1 MSQPS
6 LTDLIQKAQAMQ
18 GQLADL
24 QRDLA
29 TRRYEGSAGGGMVTA
44 VASGQL
50 RILEMKIEPNLVE
63 NGDLQMLQDLC
74 AAATNAALANA
85 QQGAQEEMQRLTNIL
100 GVPGL
105 AGPIPSSGER
115 VPPRT

>member
-1 MSQPS
+1 VSQPS

-85 QQGAQEEMQRLTNIL
+85 QQGAQEEMQRLTNSL

-105 AGPIPSSGER
+105 AGPGLGGG
-115 VPPRT
+115 

>member
-1 MSQPS
+1 MSEPS

-29 TRRYEGSAGGGMVTA
+29 MRRYEGSAGGGMVTA
-44 VASGQL
+44 VASGEL
-50 RILEMKIEPNLVE
+50 RILEMTIEPGLVE
-63 NGDLQMLQDLC
+63 KGDRQMIQDLC
-74 AAATNAALANA
+74 AAAANAALANA
-85 QQGAQEEMQRLTNIL
+85 QQGAQEEMQRLTGSL

-105 AGPIPSSGER
+105 AGLGLGGR
-115 VPPRT
+115 

>member
-18 GQLADL
+18 SQLADL

-29 TRRYEGSAGGGMVTA
+29 MRRYEGSAGGGMVTA
-44 VASGQL
+44 VASGEL
-50 RILEMKIEPNLVE
+50 RILEMTIEPGLIE
-63 NGDLQMLQDLC
+63 KGDRQMIQDLC
-74 AAATNAALANA
+74 AAAANAAFANA
-85 QQGAQEEMQRLTNIL
+85 QQGAQEEMQRLTGGL

-105 AGPIPSSGER
+105 AGLGLGGR
-115 VPPRT
+115 